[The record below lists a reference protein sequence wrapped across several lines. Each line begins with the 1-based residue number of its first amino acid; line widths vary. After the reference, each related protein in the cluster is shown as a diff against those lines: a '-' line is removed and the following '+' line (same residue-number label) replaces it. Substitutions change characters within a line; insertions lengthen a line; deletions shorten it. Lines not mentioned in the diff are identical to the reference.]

1 MPKIQWAIFATR
13 RKNPVDHLKKKGNA
27 FSSVGNSQGVV
38 EKRRLL
44 GASWTV
50 FGPLS
55 GFFGRILVVKRP
67 PRGFQDASKRPR
79 RLPRRP
85 EEALR
90 VPRAPQDTSK
100 TPQDAPESTPRG
112 RDRLPRRSQEALCK
126 DFSGDAG
133 RRSCAALALKRRSG
147 DALATLWLL
156 ATLCPRSS
164 YALSMLQR
172 LTKLWQRSG
181 HALTL
186 ERRSYTLP
194 RALKLLSL

>member
-1 MPKIQWAIFATR
+1 MATF
-13 RKNPVDHLKKKGNA
+13 KKRLTL
-27 FSSVGNSQGVV
+27 FSSVGHSQGVV

-55 GFFGRILVVKRP
+55 GFFGRILVVKRS
-67 PRGFQDASKRPR
+67 PRGFQDASERPR

-112 RDRLPRRSQEALCK
+112 PDSLLRRSQEALCK

-147 DALATLWLL
+147 DALAMLWRRSGFWRRSIHAL
-156 ATLCPRSS
+156 ATLCPCYSD
-164 YALSMLQR
+164 
-172 LTKLWQRSG
+172 
-181 HALTL
+181 
-186 ERRSYTLP
+186 
-194 RALKLLSL
+194 